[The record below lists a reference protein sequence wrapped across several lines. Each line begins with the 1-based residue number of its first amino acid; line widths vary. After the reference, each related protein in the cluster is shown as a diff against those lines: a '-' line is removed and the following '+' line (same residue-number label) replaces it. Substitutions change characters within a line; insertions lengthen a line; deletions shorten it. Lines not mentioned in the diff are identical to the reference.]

1 MRYIEKGE
9 EPRSLTEYK
18 QKKDAYF
25 DGYPY
30 KDHIRERLLKEQGY
44 LCGYCMRRLNSVKD
58 VKIEHLLP
66 QSKLKEDPKEAL
78 NYKKMIGVCYGN
90 QNTARDKRALTC
102 DAHRGNADLTVT
114 PLSKTC
120 IAQIKYRSNGEIYSD
135 EPDIEKDLNETLN
148 LNCNKAD
155 AYLVTNR
162 KEAIN
167 ACKRQLLKLQEKG
180 IWKESILEA
189 MLKRYERTDSEG
201 RYEPYSGIVIY
212 YLKKKLR
219 TNKKN

>member
-1 MRYIEKGE
+1 MSIK
-9 EPRSLTEYK
+9 
-18 QKKDAYF
+18 
-25 DGYPY
+25 
-30 KDHIRERLLKEQGY
+30 
-44 LCGYCMRRLNSVKD
+44 
-58 VKIEHLLP
+58 
-66 QSKLKEDPKEAL
+66 SK
-78 NYKKMIGVCYGN
+78 
-90 QNTARDKRALTC
+90 
-102 DAHRGNADLTVT
+102 
-114 PLSKTC
+114 S
-120 IAQIKYRSNGEIYSD
+120 
-135 EPDIEKDLNETLN
+135 LNETLN
-148 LNCNKAD
+148 LNCNQAD